1 MVAKFGK
8 EFLSAD
14 NPGAPDTEKVLDEY
28 QSKWNITPDQYRDR
42 VALQLAVE
50 EKVAKEGEPAPDF
63 AAEMLS
69 AQGART
75 GEMFRLSEARGRA
88 IALTFGSYT

>member
-1 MVAKFGK
+1 MAAKFGK

-14 NPGAPDTEKVLDEY
+14 NSGAPDTEKVLAEY
-28 QSKWNITPDQYRDR
+28 QSKWNITPEQYKDR

-50 EKVAKEGEPAPDF
+50 EKVAKLGEQAPDF
-63 AAEMLS
+63 TGEMLS
-69 AQGART
+69 AQGIRT
-75 GEMFRLSEARGRA
+75 GEMFRLSEARGQA